1 MYKFKFQC
9 DFQVIATV
17 CTW

>member
-1 MYKFKFQC
+1 MYKFNFQC